1 MPVAIAARTLASM
14 CLESCLGRNKTWEG
28 ERRDFSVGSGWE
40 AESRSRKRRGKERH
54 GCCPWGAGRGPPED
68 KEETERGR
76 ALGRKIGPT
85 SVLQSKKERN
95 G

>member
-1 MPVAIAARTLASM
+1 MTSPWAQA
-14 CLESCLGRNKTWEG
+14 GRQ
-28 ERRDFSVGSGWE
+28 RAE
-40 AESRSRKRRGKERH
+40 AERGGGRKGTVVAHGGRG
-54 GCCPWGAGRGPPED
+54 GGPPED